1 MRVLSTAEKEQ
12 PCFGVELIWDWRFG
26 VSFFWEIQYPLANC
40 NTVFGG
46 SQKRCLRNDGTKK

>member
-26 VSFFWEIQYPLANC
+26 VSFLGNSIP
-40 NTVFGG
+40 FGEF
-46 SQKRCLRNDGTKK
+46 